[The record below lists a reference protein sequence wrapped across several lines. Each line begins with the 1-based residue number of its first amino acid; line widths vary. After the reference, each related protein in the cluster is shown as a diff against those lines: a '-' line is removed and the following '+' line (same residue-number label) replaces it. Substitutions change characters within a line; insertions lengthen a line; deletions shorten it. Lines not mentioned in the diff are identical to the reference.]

1 MPRFTPPQPSRF
13 TRRSF
18 LIGSGVTAAGLA
30 LYAGEFARH
39 EIDIVERP
47 IQSDDPYDFGSD
59 PMVQDVRRLVQSQP
73 RLAFQIKPPP
83 EAILFYRAA
92 TGLAHDLRLLKV
104 RGRFRPI
111 LRDIQER
118 GRLE

>member
-1 MPRFTPPQPSRF
+1 MKLLIKNGTVIRWNAHHRVEQLENHHVLIEDNRVL
-13 TRRSF
+13 RS
-18 LIGSGVTAAGLA
+18 
-30 LYAGEFARH
+30 E
-39 EIDIVERP
+39 
-47 IQSDDPYDFGSD
+47 
-59 PMVQDVRRLVQSQP
+59 VRRLVQSQP

>member
-1 MPRFTPPQPSRF
+1 M
-13 TRRSF
+13 
-18 LIGSGVTAAGLA
+18 
-30 LYAGEFARH
+30 
-39 EIDIVERP
+39 
-47 IQSDDPYDFGSD
+47 
-59 PMVQDVRRLVQSQP
+59 QSQP